1 MTLRENLGLS
11 QRLLILGILTT
22 LALMAGGGYLLRDRL
37 RYQTAHPELFLEY
50 GQMQADQIEA
60 FATHI
65 NPPQYALEHIQYDL
79 IQAHR
84 QHEISDITYTHLSAH
99 LNTLGMIQAGCDRI
113 ASTPVPFAYSV
124 LLHRAIHSFCIML
137 PFGLEAA
144 LGLWTPLMVAWLVYM
159 FLGLDMLSAQLE
171 DPFGRQD
178 NNLPLDSLV
187 RLVERE
193 ILTALNVA
201 QVPPALQPHNGHLT

>member
-1 MTLRENLGLS
+1 
-11 QRLLILGILTT
+11 LILRQVIVFTH
-22 LALMAGGGYLLRDRL
+22 LLRDRL

-99 LNTLGMIQAGCDRI
+99 INTLGMIQAGCDRI